1 LALSFSAALPMNR
14 EVFLSSN
21 KHIRVIGPS
30 RQNVTDSYI
39 QIRDMFD
46 EAPKEDIGE

>member
-1 LALSFSAALPMNR
+1 MNSQ
-14 EVFLSSN
+14 VFLSSN
-21 KHIRVIGPS
+21 KHIRVIGPT

-46 EAPKEDIGE
+46 EAPEEIEGDENGK